1 MDELW
6 TSDWILGDG
15 LGILVV
21 IAPNTGGRA
30 VERSGYSDWLLLDL
44 LVCVVAIAAGYWWTG
59 WGS

>member
-30 VERSGYSDWLLLDL
+30 VERSGYSDWLLVNGLWT
-44 LVCVVAIAAGYWWTG
+44 VEVIATG
-59 WGS
+59 